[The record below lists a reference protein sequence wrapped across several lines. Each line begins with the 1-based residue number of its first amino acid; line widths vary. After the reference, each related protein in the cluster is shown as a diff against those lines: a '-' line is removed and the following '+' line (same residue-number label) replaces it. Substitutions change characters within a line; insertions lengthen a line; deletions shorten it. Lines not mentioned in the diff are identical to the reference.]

1 LSIYDVKELCRG
13 NKAKDR

>member
-1 LSIYDVKELCRG
+1 LSIHDVKELCRG